1 MATVLPEYFS
11 TLAPFRETFRG
22 GRPILTYHCVGPRPR
37 HARLKGMY
45 LPTRWFRRQLNEL
58 RAAGFGSAWLDEV
71 PGPAGGPAAVVL
83 TFDDGCRNVRVHAL
97 PMLEEFG
104 FRAVV
109 FLVADLLGQTTEW
122 QARAG
127 GVAEP
132 LMDEAEIR
140 DWLAAGH
147 RIGSHTCTH
156 PWLTRLPPAAAREEI
171 TASRRKLEDRFGV
184 LVRDF
189 CYPYGDFDARVRDLV
204 AEAGYQTAVT
214 TLPGM
219 NDPETPRLELRR
231 WTARHP
237 SRRLRHLWQRWRAAW
252 KF

>member
-1 MATVLPEYFS
+1 MASALPEYYS
-11 TLAPFRETFRG
+11 TLASFGEAFRR
-22 GRPILTYHCVGPRPR
+22 GRPILTYHCVGPRPWG
-37 HARLKGMY
+37 ARLKGLY
-45 LPTRWFRRQLNEL
+45 LPTRWFQRQLSEL
-58 RAAGFGSAWLDEV
+58 RAAGFVTAGLAEV
-71 PGPAGGPAAVVL
+71 SRPASEPPAVVI

-97 PMLEEFG
+97 PVLEETG

-109 FLVADLLGQTTEW
+109 FLVADLLGRTTEW

-147 RIGSHTCTH
+147 AIGSHTCTH
-156 PWLTRLPPAAAREEI
+156 PWLTRLSPSAAREEI

-184 LVRDF
+184 PVRDF

-204 AEAGYQTAVT
+204 AEAGYRTAVT
-214 TLPGM
+214 TRPGL
-219 NDPETPRLELRR
+219 NGPETPRLELRR
-231 WTARHP
+231 WTARYP